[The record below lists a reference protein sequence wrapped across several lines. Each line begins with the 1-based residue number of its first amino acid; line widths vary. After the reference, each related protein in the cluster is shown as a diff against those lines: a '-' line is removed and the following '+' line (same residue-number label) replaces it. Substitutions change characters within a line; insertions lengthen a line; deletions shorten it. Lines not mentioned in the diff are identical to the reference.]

1 MDSAIS
7 RPEFNEF
14 SKRVDEENHRQ
25 NRRIDLLEENVRRID
40 TMTTSIKEMSVIMK
54 NMLSELEKQSERIE
68 KLEKEPL
75 ETNKQVKNAIITA
88 IVGAIVGAVVT
99 FISMIMRGLL

>member
-1 MDSAIS
+1 MENTIL

-68 KLEKEPL
+68 KLEKEPI
-75 ETNKQVKNAIITA
+75 ETNKLIKNEIIKTIVGAAIGGLITA
-88 IVGAIVGAVVT
+88 IAAVLV
-99 FISMIMRGLL
+99 IA

>member
-1 MDSAIS
+1 MDSAIA

-68 KLEKEPL
+68 KLEKEPI
-75 ETNKQVKNAIITA
+75 ETNKLIKNEIIKTIVSAVIGGLITA
-88 IVGAIVGAVVT
+88 IAAVLV
-99 FISMIMRGLL
+99 IA